1 MRRRPPRSTRTDTP
15 IPYTTRLRSNCSNS
29 GVDYGGVGNPTSTFL
44 TAAYIGDARTS
55 VDFRGGVDTSDATK
69 ITYTTPNF
77 SGFSLGVSYTP
88 DTVDG
93 NDGNDFARE
102 NHTGYHDNI
111 GVGLGYEGEFD
122 GFGLEASL
130 IGAWAA
136 ADGETEDDAYGIGD
150 RRRVG

>member
-1 MRRRPPRSTRTDTP
+1 MRISDW
-15 IPYTTRLRSNCSNS
+15 SSDVCSS
-29 GVDYGGVGNPTSTFL
+29 DL
-44 TAAYIGDARTS
+44 GDARTS

-111 GVGLGYEGEFD
+111 GVGLGNEGELD
-122 GFGLEASL
+122 GFGLEAGL
-130 IGAWAA
+130 IGAWAD
-136 ADGETEDDAYGIGD
+136 ADGEPEDDSYRIAESGRACE
-150 RRRVG
+150 RRRVWQ